1 MEIKIA
7 KYSGFCFG
15 VKNTFEK
22 ALVLAEK
29 QRVYCLGEIVHN
41 QKVIDYLEKKGVIF
55 VDNINSVPNG
65 KTIIIRAHGTTVDI
79 YNKIKA
85 KKLNLVDLTCGK
97 IVSIHHKVSKL
108 KDTFIII
115 VGKKNHPEVISTK
128 SFAGPNS
135 FIIESEADIN
145 KSYELYKEKKLT
157 KVFVVCQTTFSLELF
172 DKITKKLKKLYKDII
187 IDNTICDATIKRQN
201 EVESIS
207 KEVDIML
214 IVGDNKSSNTRE
226 LFNIAS
232 KNTKTYFI
240 SDKKDLKNIVL
251 EGKIGIAS
259 GASTP
264 QEEVTKIVKL
274 IEKEK

>member
-22 ALVLAEK
+22 ALILAEK

-274 IEKEK
+274 IEKEN